1 MAQRQYKQQPP
12 HSMYNA
18 VNVQAVEPQP
28 RQPQGGQ
35 QSEEQGFS
43 LAPSNTVNK
52 TSKNANPTTD
62 DRNLSFQGPS
72 YIQSMEEQL
81 YNKKHDPV
89 KKAYLARYTSY
100 SGM

>member
-1 MAQRQYKQQPP
+1 MSSQPQQYKQQPP

-18 VNVQAVEPQP
+18 VNVHDG
-28 RQPQGGQ
+28 GGQ
-35 QSEEQGFS
+35 SGGGPSEETGFS
-43 LAPSNTVNK
+43 LAPSNAVTRVVK
-52 TSKNANPTTD
+52 AANPTTD
-62 DRNLSFQGPS
+62 DRNISFQGPS

-89 KKAYLARYTSY
+89 KKAYLARYTGY